1 MGRDKKIRRRI
12 YLIQTKFQ
20 LKYTGIILVSMFI
33 AAWITGSTVYYTGW
47 LLMGEKLA
55 NVYPQGRLVS
65 IMRVIDLTLILRL
78 LLLTPLVALLS
89 IFISHKIAGPL
100 YRVERFI
107 KGVARGDLSSKLR
120 LRKGD
125 ELQELAEAINDM
137 TDDIKN
143 RVKKLKGIS
152 NMAGLELERL
162 RRILGK
168 ELPDIKVVKSEV
180 DELAKSIKD
189 LDDHLSEYHLTTV
202 ED

>member
-1 MGRDKKIRRRI
+1 MHEEKKIRRRI
-12 YLIQTKFQ
+12 YLIKTKLQ
-20 LKYTGIILVSMFI
+20 LKYAGIILMFMFVT
-33 AAWITGSTVYYTGW
+33 AWIVGSTVYYTGW

-78 LLLTPLVALLS
+78 LLLTPLVVLLS
-89 IFISHKIAGPL
+89 IFLSHKIAGPL

-107 KGVARGDLSSKLR
+107 KGVARGDLSAKLR

-137 TDDIKN
+137 TDDLKN

-189 LDDHLSEYHLTTV
+189 LDDHLSEYRLTTV